1 MLRKLTTGA
10 TLQFLL
16 VDVLNFSLESLKSVN
31 RLVVDVLC
39 KSSQVRRA
47 VNSAN

>member
-1 MLRKLTTGA
+1 M
-10 TLQFLL
+10 
-16 VDVLNFSLESLKSVN
+16 LNFSLESLKTVN
-31 RLVVDVLC
+31 QLVVDVLC